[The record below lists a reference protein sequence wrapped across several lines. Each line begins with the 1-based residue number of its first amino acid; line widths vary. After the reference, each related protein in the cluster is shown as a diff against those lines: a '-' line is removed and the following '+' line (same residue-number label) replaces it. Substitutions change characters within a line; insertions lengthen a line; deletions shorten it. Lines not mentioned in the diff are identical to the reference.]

1 MLFFADVVVMPLT
14 LCWHS
19 YDNLRV
25 LLCYDGPMFMG
36 FLFMVEYQLIL
47 MECIAYLKK
56 GIYRCLFQ
64 EKKLKTT
71 FKIGSAAAAKVD

>member
-25 LLCYDGPMFMG
+25 LICYDGPVFMG
-36 FLFMVEYQLIL
+36 FLFMVVSIDFDGMYSI
-47 MECIAYLKK
+47 LKK
-56 GIYRCLFQ
+56 RHL
-64 EKKLKTT
+64 
-71 FKIGSAAAAKVD
+71 